1 MKRSGFLRRRAAT
14 PKRSSLIARRRRR
27 ADRQEHNEETTGIYA
42 QVDRR
47 AQGRCECGCGL
58 AFDASLDGRPQMDHM
73 FGRIEEQ
80 TVEACWML
88 RADHYAAKTAHSP
101 SRYHWINR
109 FLVHVTRHRYDAEAR
124 RTGKELGAARAK
136 ELNRSRNRP
145 AEGAG

>member
-1 MKRSGFLRRRAAT
+1 MKRTGFLRRKAIR
-14 PKRSSLIARRRRR
+14 PKRSTLIARRRRQ
-27 ADRQEHNEETTGIYA
+27 DERQEHNAETSDIYA
-42 QVDRR
+42 QVERR

-58 AFDASLDGRPQMDHM
+58 AFDSSIEGRPAMDHM

-88 RADHYAAKTAHSP
+88 RTDHHEAKTAHSP

-109 FLVHVTRHRYDAEAR
+109 FLVHVTRHRYYAEAR

-136 ELNRSRNRP
+136 ELNRTTK
-145 AEGAG
+145 EE